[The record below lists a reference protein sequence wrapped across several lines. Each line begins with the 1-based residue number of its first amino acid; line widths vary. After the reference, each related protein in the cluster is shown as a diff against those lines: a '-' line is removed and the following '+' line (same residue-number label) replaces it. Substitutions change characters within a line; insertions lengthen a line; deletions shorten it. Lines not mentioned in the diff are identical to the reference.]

1 MSGFVDRENEIFDV
15 LQAFADHDLD
25 FVVVGGYAVS
35 AFQHRFSVDADL
47 VVPAEAVDG
56 FVDILTSR
64 GYEQVEDRDLD
75 VYGGRY
81 LAYQKDAELPVTID
95 LLVGGLQCRQTD
107 AAWSYE
113 YLRDHATTTEIEGS
127 EKAVTVDIPE
137 KELLIAVKLH
147 SGRLTDARDAVALA
161 TDIDPTT
168 VETHLDRGDQEK
180 LQQVLAQ
187 VADTISSE
195 DFPDAF
201 KGVFSAKDLPEEN
214 IQTIHT
220 IIQRQTG

>member
-1 MSGFVDRENEIFDV
+1 MSGFVDRENQIFDI
-15 LQAFADHDLD
+15 LQAFINAEVDL
-25 FVVVGGYAVS
+25 VVVGGYGVS

-47 VVPAEAVDG
+47 VIPEEAVERFTG
-56 FVDILTSR
+56 ILTSR
-64 GYEQVEDRDLD
+64 GYEQIEDRELD

-107 AAWSYE
+107 AAWSYQ
-113 YLRDHATTTEIEGS
+113 YFRDHAVKAEIEGS
-127 EKAVTVDIPE
+127 EKAVDVLVPE

-161 TDIDPTT
+161 TDTDPEI
-168 VETHLDRGDQEK
+168 VLHHMDRGDREK
-180 LQQVLAQ
+180 LQQVLEQ

-195 DFPDAF
+195 DFVDAF
-201 KGVFSAKDLPEEN
+201 KGVFAETELPEDN
-214 IQTIHT
+214 IQTIYD
-220 IIQRQTG
+220 IIQRETE